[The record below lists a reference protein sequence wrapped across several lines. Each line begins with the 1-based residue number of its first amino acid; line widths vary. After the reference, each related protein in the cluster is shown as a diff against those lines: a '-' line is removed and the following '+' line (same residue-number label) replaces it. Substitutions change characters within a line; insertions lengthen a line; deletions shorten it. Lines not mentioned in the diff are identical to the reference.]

1 MIEIREEKIS
11 EQRETENV
19 VREAFWNVYS
29 PGCSDHYL
37 VHQIRQC
44 PAYIP
49 QLNLVA
55 VKNETIVGHVIN
67 IKSYISGDDGRNY
80 EVISL
85 GPISVLPQYQ
95 RTGVGSK
102 LISEVKKIAK
112 QSGYRAI
119 LLYGNPAFYL
129 QQGFEPAEKYC
140 IRNSEN
146 MFAAALHICGLSD
159 GALDGINGKYY
170 ENLRNLYQVHYRSN
184 IFSKYLLNVSHLRII
199 SPWIVLLRLSIL
211 KKPRHS
217 GFFFIKHHLNIF

>member
-129 QQGFEPAEKYC
+129 KQGFDPAEKYC

-170 ENLRNLYQVHYRSN
+170 ENEIY
-184 IFSKYLLNVSHLRII
+184 NVDDEAVKEFDKNFPPKKLI
-199 SPWIVLLRLSIL
+199 SGTLSQQYFLEISA
-211 KKPRHS
+211 KCKP
-217 GFFFIKHHLNIF
+217 FKNN

>member
-129 QQGFEPAEKYC
+129 KQGFEPAEKYG

-146 MFAAALHICGLSD
+146 MFAAAEQDNSIIVMND
-159 GALDGINGKYY
+159 AVEALVSLGY
-170 ENLRNLYQVHYRSN
+170 S
-184 IFSKYLLNVSHLRII
+184 SKDAIKAVKKVDDIDKKNSEA
-199 SPWIVLLRLSIL
+199 IL
-211 KKPRHS
+211 KEALKS
-217 GFFFIKHHLNIF
+217 LATL

>member
-80 EVISL
+80 EVISPVSYTHL
-85 GPISVLPQYQ
+85 TTNIGKGQIRPDCHALPFYTGRTCTVL
-95 RTGVGSK
+95 V
-102 LISEVKKIAK
+102 I
-112 QSGYRAI
+112 
-119 LLYGNPAFYL
+119 
-129 QQGFEPAEKYC
+129 
-140 IRNSEN
+140 
-146 MFAAALHICGLSD
+146 
-159 GALDGINGKYY
+159 
-170 ENLRNLYQVHYRSN
+170 
-184 IFSKYLLNVSHLRII
+184 
-199 SPWIVLLRLSIL
+199 
-211 KKPRHS
+211 
-217 GFFFIKHHLNIF
+217 

>member
-129 QQGFEPAEKYC
+129 QQGFEPAE
-140 IRNSEN
+140 N
-146 MFAAALHICGLSD
+146 MVF
-159 GALDGINGKYY
+159 
-170 ENLRNLYQVHYRSN
+170 V
-184 IFSKYLLNVSHLRII
+184 
-199 SPWIVLLRLSIL
+199 IL
-211 KKPRHS
+211 KICLRQL
-217 GFFFIKHHLNIF
+217 FIYADCLTAP

>member
-102 LISEVKKIAK
+102 LISEVKKNCENNQDIEL
-112 QSGYRAI
+112 SCCMVIRHFI
-119 LLYGNPAFYL
+119 LSKVLSL
-129 QQGFEPAEKYC
+129 LK
-140 IRNSEN
+140 N
-146 MFAAALHICGLSD
+146 MVF
-159 GALDGINGKYY
+159 
-170 ENLRNLYQVHYRSN
+170 V
-184 IFSKYLLNVSHLRII
+184 
-199 SPWIVLLRLSIL
+199 IL
-211 KKPRHS
+211 KICLRQL
-217 GFFFIKHHLNIF
+217 FIYADCLTAP